1 MSASERVNVF
11 GFSAGELGWR
21 RDGWESEARECEPNR
36 HNIVNIY
43 RGVSVSFHSRLS
55 IRNTHRHTIRSYENK
70 AMLCTRHSV
79 CATQYRVCAV
89 HGTADATP
97 SAENAMYAHGV
108 CVCLCMQERDT
119 PQTTA
124 STAASMVLECMHF
137 FLSIRFEKE
146 KPWHNGALFFRNTD
160 ARSFPVRFQL
170 CAFSLFYFATFALV
184 SFVIPRLWTVGT
196 EIHRT
201 DICIYRHTHI
211 YMNAMKHSRDLHSQ
225 TTSQWISRSISVF
238 YSSFVSLL
246 FFGYRSF
253 AIELLFQ
260 NCLKFRI

>member
-211 YMNAMKHSRDLHSQ
+211 YECNEAQPRFAFTNDFSMNFS
-225 TTSQWISRSISVF
+225 F
-238 YSSFVSLL
+238 YFCILFVVCFSPFFWLSFVCHWVIISKLPE
-246 FFGYRSF
+246 
-253 AIELLFQ
+253 I
-260 NCLKFRI
+260 

>member
-1 MSASERVNVF
+1 M
-11 GFSAGELGWR
+11 
-21 RDGWESEARECEPNR
+21 RD
-36 HNIVNIY
+36 
-43 RGVSVSFHSRLS
+43 
-55 IRNTHRHTIRSYENK
+55 TISC
-70 AMLCTRHSV
+70 LCCTRYSRCNAECRERDV
-79 CATQYRVCAV
+79 CAWC
-89 HGTADATP
+89 
-97 SAENAMYAHGV
+97 V
-108 CVCLCMQERDT
+108 CVSMHARKGH
-119 PQTTA
+119 TTNDSVNGGEHGA
-124 STAASMVLECMHF
+124 RMHAF
-137 FLSIRFEKE
+137 FSLSIRFEKE

-211 YMNAMKHSRDLHSQ
+211 YECNEAQPRFAFTNDFSMNFS
-225 TTSQWISRSISVF
+225 F
-238 YSSFVSLL
+238 YFCILFVVCFSP